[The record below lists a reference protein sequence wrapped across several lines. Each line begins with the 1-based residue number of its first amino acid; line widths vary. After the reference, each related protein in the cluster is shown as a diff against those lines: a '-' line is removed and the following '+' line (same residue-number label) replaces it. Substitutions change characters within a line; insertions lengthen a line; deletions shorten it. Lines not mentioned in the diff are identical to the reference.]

1 VQRAPSR
8 GAFAPLSSDLPAQ
21 AGRPTGRS
29 HAAVSIHHA
38 TDWYPAGP
46 PRSLRRAVRFM
57 DAGATIN
64 RIGGVLTL
72 APGAIIS
79 SFGRESGRVL

>member
-1 VQRAPSR
+1 
-8 GAFAPLSSDLPAQ
+8 
-21 AGRPTGRS
+21 
-29 HAAVSIHHA
+29 
-38 TDWYPAGP
+38 
-46 PRSLRRAVRFM
+46 M